1 MNKYVITVSKKPI
14 KAIFFNGII
23 HGLSWDG
30 APSIAPALAMSSW
43 STALSFLASYC
54 FGTMA
59 AMSIVAGLIGEGS
72 SRLGKA
78 ANSPDLPR
86 NLSLGSSIVAIL
98 IGFYCLFG

>member
-1 MNKYVITVSKKPI
+1 MYEYVITVSRKPI

-54 FGTMA
+54 FGTMV